1 MIVKNTLLHEFLFYA
16 KILLKKQR
24 LAELDSKIIMAK
36 NEKEK
41 ETLEAEYSK
50 IIKELRE
57 N

>member
-1 MIVKNTLLHEFLFYA
+1 M
-16 KILLKKQR
+16 KKQR

-41 ETLEAEYSK
+41 EILEAEYSK